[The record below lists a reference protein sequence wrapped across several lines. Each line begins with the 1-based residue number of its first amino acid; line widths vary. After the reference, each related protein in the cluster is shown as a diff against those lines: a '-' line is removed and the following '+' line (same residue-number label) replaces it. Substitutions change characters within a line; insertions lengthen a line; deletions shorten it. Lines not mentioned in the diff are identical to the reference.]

1 MALSCCKKVALF
13 RGVTSKHD
21 EDFYWLN
28 CLHSCRT
35 ENKFRN
41 HYNVCKNH
49 DYCYV
54 EMPNE
59 DNKILKHNHEE
70 KSIKVPFII
79 YTGLESLLEKMST
92 CHNNPEKSPTT
103 KINKHTALN
112 FTFFQCSIDQTK
124 NKLNY
129 YRGKD

>member
-21 EDFYWLN
+21 EDFY
-28 CLHSCRT
+28 
-35 ENKFRN
+35 
-41 HYNVCKNH
+41 
-49 DYCYV
+49 
-54 EMPNE
+54 
-59 DNKILKHNHEE
+59 
-70 KSIKVPFII
+70 
-79 YTGLESLLEKMST
+79 
-92 CHNNPEKSPTT
+92 
-103 KINKHTALN
+103 KHTALD

>member
-59 DNKILKHNHEE
+59 ENTI
-70 KSIKVPFII
+70 
-79 YTGLESLLEKMST
+79 
-92 CHNNPEKSPTT
+92 
-103 KINKHTALN
+103 
-112 FTFFQCSIDQTK
+112 
-124 NKLNY
+124 
-129 YRGKD
+129 